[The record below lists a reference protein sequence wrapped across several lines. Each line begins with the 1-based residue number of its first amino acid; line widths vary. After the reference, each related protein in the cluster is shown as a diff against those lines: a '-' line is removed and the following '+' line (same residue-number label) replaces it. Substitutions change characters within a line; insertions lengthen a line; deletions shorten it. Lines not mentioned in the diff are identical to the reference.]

1 MKRVII
7 ITITIFSLISCQR
20 NDLIKEF
27 DCTSSV
33 NMGESKEMRDI
44 LKKFKIIVPKS
55 WKTQLYYDEF
65 KSQIYSAD
73 TTKNLTETYVLD
85 IAWHQGELKLN
96 EFFEQKVIDTLAINE
111 QLTTYKSKFGKFHGK
126 DAYWNLSE
134 GIDSGFPYNHLEL
147 YIKTDF
153 DEYFTITT
161 KIYGQDNIN
170 TRLCESI
177 LIVDK
182 IKFNE

>member
-1 MKRVII
+1 MKKLII
-7 ITITIFSLISCQR
+7 IIIVTSSLLSCQQ
-20 NDLIKEF
+20 NDLITEF
-27 DCTSSV
+27 DCTSSI
-33 NMGESKEMRDI
+33 NMSNSKEMQDI
-44 LKKFKIIVPKS
+44 LKKFKISVPKT

-73 TTKNLTETYVLD
+73 TTKSLTETYVLD
-85 IAWHQGELKLN
+85 IAWHQGELNLN
-96 EFFEQKVIDTLAINE
+96 EFFEQKVIDTLAIKE

-134 GIDSGFPYNHLEL
+134 GIDSGYPYNHLEL
-147 YIKTDF
+147 YIKSDI

-161 KIYGQDNIN
+161 KIYGQENID

-182 IKFNE
+182 INFNE

>member
-1 MKRVII
+1 MKKFII
-7 ITITIFSLISCQR
+7 SIIAVLSLISCQG

-33 NMGESKEMRDI
+33 NMDNAKEMRDI
-44 LKKFKIIVPKS
+44 LKKFKITVPKS

-73 TTKNLTETYVLD
+73 TTKSLTETYVLD

-96 EFFEQKVIDTLAINE
+96 EFFEQKVIDTLAIKE

-134 GIDSGFPYNHLEL
+134 GVDSGFPYNHLEL
-147 YIKTDF
+147 YIKSDF

-161 KIYGQDNIN
+161 KIYGQKNIN
-170 TRLCESI
+170 ARLCESI

>member
-1 MKRVII
+1 MKKFIVII
-7 ITITIFSLISCQR
+7 IVSSSLLSCQP
-20 NDLIKEF
+20 NDLITEF
-27 DCTSSV
+27 DCTSSI
-33 NMGESKEMRDI
+33 NMSDSKEMRDI
-44 LKKFKIIVPKS
+44 LKKFIISVPKT

-73 TTKNLTETYVLD
+73 TTKSLTETYVLD
-85 IAWHQGELKLN
+85 IAWHQGELNLN
-96 EFFEQKVIDTLAINE
+96 EFFEQKVIDTLAIKE

-134 GIDSGFPYNHLEL
+134 GIDSGYPYNHLEL
-147 YIKTDF
+147 YIKTDI

-161 KIYGQDNIN
+161 KIYGQDNID

-177 LIVDK
+177 LIMDK

>member
-1 MKRVII
+1 MKKFIVII
-7 ITITIFSLISCQR
+7 IVSSSLLSCQP
-20 NDLIKEF
+20 NDLITEF
-27 DCTSSV
+27 DCTSSI
-33 NMGESKEMRDI
+33 NMSDSKEMRDI
-44 LKKFKIIVPKS
+44 LKKFIISVPKT

-73 TTKNLTETYVLD
+73 TTKSLTETYVLD
-85 IAWHQGELKLN
+85 IAWHQGELNLN
-96 EFFEQKVIDTLAINE
+96 EFFEQKVIDTLAIKE

-134 GIDSGFPYNHLEL
+134 GIDSGYPYNHLEL
-147 YIKTDF
+147 YIKTDI

-161 KIYGQDNIN
+161 KIYGQDNID

-182 IKFNE
+182 INFNE